1 MKTVKGAG
9 RDTETDGRVV
19 SGYYPVY
26 LDIRGKRCVVV
37 GGGEVALRKVR
48 MLLDHGASVE
58 TVSPELC
65 PELGQLVE
73 EGQLKVTGRE
83 YRPGDL
89 EGAFVVIAATN
100 DAKANERVVA
110 EATERGILINV
121 VDVPVLSNFIV
132 PSYLR
137 RGTVTVSVSTGG
149 KSPALARRIRR
160 ELEKKFGDEYAD
172 LSVLV
177 DEVRSELKRKNISVP
192 AERWQEALDLDTL
205 LQLLR
210 LGQRAEA
217 VERLR
222 ENLLRRD
229 S

>member
-1 MKTVKGAG
+1 VKTVKGAG
-9 RDTETDGRVV
+9 RKTEADGRVV

-58 TVSPELC
+58 IVSPELC
-65 PELGQLVE
+65 PDLGQLVD
-73 EGQLKVTGRE
+73 EGQLQVTGRE

-100 DAKANERVVA
+100 DASTNEQAAA

-121 VDVPVLSNFIV
+121 VDVPGLSNFIV

-137 RGTVTVSVSTGG
+137 RGAVTVAVSTGG

-177 DEVRSELKRKNISVP
+177 DEVRSELKRQNVSVS
-192 AERWQEALDLDTL
+192 AERWQEALDLDAL

-210 LGQRAEA
+210 SGQRAEA
-217 VERLR
+217 VDRLR
-222 ENLLRRD
+222 ESLLRRD

>member
-1 MKTVKGAG
+1 VKTVKGAG
-9 RDTETDGRVV
+9 RKTEADGRVV

-26 LDIRGKRCVVV
+26 LDVRGRRCVVV

-58 TVSPELC
+58 IVSPELC
-65 PELGQLVE
+65 PDLGQLVD
-73 EGQLKVTGRE
+73 EGQLQVTGRE

-100 DAKANERVVA
+100 DASTNEQAAA

-121 VDVPVLSNFIV
+121 VDVPGLSNFIV

-137 RGTVTVSVSTGG
+137 RGAVTVAVSTGG

-177 DEVRSELKRKNISVP
+177 DEVRSELKRQNVSVS
-192 AERWQEALDLDTL
+192 AERWQEALDLDAL

-210 LGQRAEA
+210 SGQRAEA
-217 VERLR
+217 VDRLR
-222 ENLLRRD
+222 ESLLRRD

>member
-9 RDTETDGRVV
+9 RKTEADGRVV

-58 TVSPELC
+58 IVSPELC
-65 PELGQLVE
+65 PDLGQLVD
-73 EGQLKVTGRE
+73 EGQLQVTGRE

-100 DAKANERVVA
+100 DASTNEQAAA

-121 VDVPVLSNFIV
+121 VDVPGLSNFIV

-137 RGTVTVSVSTGG
+137 RGAVTVAVSTGG

-177 DEVRSELKRKNISVP
+177 DEVRSELKRQNVSVS
-192 AERWQEALDLDTL
+192 AERWQEALDLDAL

-210 LGQRAEA
+210 SGQRAEA
-217 VERLR
+217 VDRLR
-222 ENLLRRD
+222 ESLLRRD